1 VRIPGP
7 RLVAKSQ
14 TTSSSSESEL
24 ENAVARERTPS
35 ASELATL
42 ATAGEK
48 TRELASAAPK
58 TAIPVYQPPRE
69 SGTTTGKLNFP
80 IVYRDGTP
88 GLLEQ
93 LPGDIILVDFWGTW
107 CGPCKKAIPH
117 LNELHQ
123 KYSARGLHIIGVAA
137 EHGSRGEQLQALA
150 KARDAYRIQ
159 YTAALCPGAL
169 GEPCPLR
176 SSFSVTSFPTFILID
191 RSGRVLFSGQ
201 GGSQETLSRLDRAI
215 GSYLSSVGR

>member
-1 VRIPGP
+1 MGASR
-7 RLVAKSQ
+7 
-14 TTSSSSESEL
+14 TTSSTSEDHEL
-24 ENAVARERTPS
+24 ENAVAQERTPS
-35 ASELATL
+35 ASEPAKLPI
-42 ATAGEK
+42 AGER

-58 TAIPVYQPPRE
+58 PVAPTYQPARE
-69 SGTTTGKLNFP
+69 SGSTTAGKLSFP

-88 GLLEQ
+88 GVLEQ
-93 LPGDIILVDFWGTW
+93 LPGDVILVDFWGTW

-117 LNELHQ
+117 LNEMHQ

-150 KARDAYRIQ
+150 KARTAYKIQ

-176 SSFSVTSFPTFILID
+176 SAFSVTSFPTFILID

-201 GGSQETLSRLDRAI
+201 GASEETLSRLDRAI
-215 GSYLSSVGR
+215 GGYLSSVGR